1 MDKSP
6 LAPVS
11 LCPLLSSAGTKI
23 PFNLYN
29 GTRML
34 ILIHITIFQTSK
46 LQERLGNLDK
56 RAIPQTSNQRRNV

>member
-6 LAPVS
+6 LPPIS
-11 LCPLLSSAGTKI
+11 LCALLSSAGTKI

-34 ILIHITIFQTSK
+34 ILIHIPILQISK

-56 RAIPQTSNQRRNV
+56 RAITQTSNQRRNI